1 MQRNRS
7 NKGAMMGTRL
17 FVGNLPFNLGEADL
31 EAAFANHGT
40 VVSAAVIRDSE
51 TGRSRGFGFIEME
64 TEEMAETAQGAM
76 DGFEFDGRPVRVSQV
91 QPKNE
96 VQRRSEFGQR
106 W

>member
-1 MQRNRS
+1 
-7 NKGAMMGTRL
+7 MGKKL

-31 EAAFANHGT
+31 EAAFADHGT
-40 VVSAAVIRDSE
+40 VVSAVVIRDSE

-64 TEEMAETAQGAM
+64 TDNMAETAQGAM
-76 DGFEFDGRPVRVSQV
+76 DGFEFDGRPIRVSQA

-96 VQRRSEFGQR
+96 TQRRSEFGER